1 MNALPSFL
9 LMFPL
14 NTGHSKPHYWDP
26 IPKDPK
32 TQRELPIHVVDLLS
46 DSKEYKG
53 VLKEFNKT
61 MVQGQSYND
70 VISIQRIQTPALY
83 GQYAG
88 RKKNMDD
95 QNPTDHP
102 NERMLFHGTSFDT
115 IPKIN
120 VQGFNRSFSGKNG

>member
-1 MNALPSFL
+1 M
-9 LMFPL
+9 
-14 NTGHSKPHYWDP
+14 
-26 IPKDPK
+26 
-32 TQRELPIHVVDLLS
+32 PIHVVDLRP

-53 VLKEFNKT
+53 VVTEFRKT
-61 MVQGQSYND
+61 VVQGQSYND
-70 VISIQRIQTPALY
+70 VISIQRIQTPFVY

-102 NERMLFHGTSFDT
+102 NERRLFQATSYDA

-120 VQGFNRSFSGKNG
+120 CQGFSRYFGNMNG